1 MNENKKL
8 EYEWVIEIHDANG
21 EIVDNMSADRL
32 LDFGCKTL
40 AAAITDGRLFLM
52 RSLYSDVSL
61 LERWYAPW
69 CASAPMETGDAHFKF
84 QDRPVPARF
93 VAELRRAAARQ
104 YAGAR
109 EVQ

>member
-8 EYEWVIEIHDANG
+8 EYEWVIEICDADG
-21 EIVDNMSADRL
+21 EIVDNMFADRL

-40 AAAITDGRLFLM
+40 AAAMCDGRLFLM
-52 RSLYSDVSL
+52 RTLYDTDDSP

-69 CASAPMETGDAHFKF
+69 CVSAPMETGDAHFKF
-84 QDRPVPARF
+84 QDRLVPARF
-93 VAELRRAAARQ
+93 VAELRRV
-104 YAGAR
+104 AGAR